1 VLVLSALFAVSRR
14 WTVFKSVAVFGGFA
28 FYISWMEY
36 AGQENEALALLLF
49 AAVSMLGLTTVLGRN
64 VIKRI
69 NTYPIEYAP
78 ILVYSLIF
86 MIACWS
92 SFENAERGYFALG
105 VGAIFLFLAYYFH
118 RVVDDINLST
128 LLSVIGVVITL
139 AGVITIGLLFDRA
152 IPVML
157 STLAT
162 LLFIQ
167 SRYMASNDLKNI
179 GVIVHVSAVILMV
192 LMTHHKDP
200 VWVSFIVYMSVISG
214 LFASYIV
221 YTTGKSELTSRIVR
235 FPAWFIDDLNIIR
248 TKSWVYKFAK
258 YDVTQSLLIVQVNF
272 VVLFSLALSTSIFI
286 EDIIDTN
293 DNYQFKSLAI
303 TILWSIYATLMLI
316 RGMQISSRFI
326 RYGALFILGITT
338 LKLFLLDT
346 YGLDE
351 LFRVIAYLALGL
363 LLISGGLAYKRQI
376 GFIKRLVKTK
386 K

>member
-1 VLVLSALFAVSRR
+1 
-14 WTVFKSVAVFGGFA
+14 
-28 FYISWMEY
+28 
-36 AGQENEALALLLF
+36 
-49 AAVSMLGLTTVLGRN
+49 
-64 VIKRI
+64 
-69 NTYPIEYAP
+69 
-78 ILVYSLIF
+78 
-86 MIACWS
+86 
-92 SFENAERGYFALG
+92 
-105 VGAIFLFLAYYFH
+105 
-118 RVVDDINLST
+118 
-128 LLSVIGVVITL
+128 VITL